1 MTSWVDVEF
10 LVTHWYHDADR
21 IVWCDLW
28 ALDSELDDLLSIE
41 PTSAAE
47 RSILSW
53 AVHDIAQQKAD
64 LMEEL
69 RPQLRLTTTD
79 RWSHK
84 SLRW

>member
-1 MTSWVDVEF
+1 MASWVDVEF